1 MIQIHTAPNMVYDR
15 VALDFSDAEIQRI
28 KEICE
33 ELKEIFMAESV
44 GFSKAEISNGLPVN
58 YQIDIVRCPAINNF
72 KE

>member
-15 VALDFSDAEIQRI
+15 VAYDFSDEERQRI
-28 KEICE
+28 QEICE

-58 YQIDIVRCPAINNF
+58 YQIDIVRCPAIYNF
-72 KE
+72 E